1 MDNKIANYHHSHDL
15 QRTLQDMDSKITKI
29 LMDSGA
35 DSMIPN
41 IANKESAFHYC
52 GQSGNAAV
60 RKQQCFD
67 LSWEKDVWFWDP
79 VAPLQVVKEIIK
91 FLHAGQIQL
100 VVNKQSGW
108 VSFFCTSWRNFFCY
122 SQLFPGRKDSCFLG
136 LFLPH
141 TLRCQSNWAEV

>member
-1 MDNKIANYHHSHDL
+1 MLDNKIDNYHHSHD
-15 QRTLQDMDSKITKI
+15 LQDMDSKITKI

-60 RKQQCFD
+60 RKEQFLD
-67 LSWEKDVWFWDP
+67 LSWEEVM
-79 VAPLQVVKEIIK
+79 PLQVVKEIIK

-108 VSFFCTSWRNFFCY
+108 VSFFCISWRNFFATRNF
-122 SQLFPGRKDSCFLG
+122 SLEEKIRAF
-136 LFLPH
+136 
-141 TLRCQSNWAEV
+141 